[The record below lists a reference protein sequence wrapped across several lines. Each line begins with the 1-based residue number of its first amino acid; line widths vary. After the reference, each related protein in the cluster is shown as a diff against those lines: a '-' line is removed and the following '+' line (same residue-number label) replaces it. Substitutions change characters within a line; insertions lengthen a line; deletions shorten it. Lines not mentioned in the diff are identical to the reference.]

1 MKIRKGIRIEERKNG
16 RKRNDRSMR
25 TAGLQQQK
33 RPGGVK
39 LMLAAA
45 GAAVLMPAFAVKAP
59 LPAYAAEIPKGT
71 ISVSN
76 VKEEKAKVTAYQ
88 LVRGTYSE
96 EDKLTGYVL
105 VDETNMKLQDIQHPT
120 AKEISD
126 IADYLEGAGKEIK
139 GQALTMT
146 NAAAGTWSLQAEPGE
161 YLVLVTGTGDVVYNP
176 AVVSVNVT
184 DANQMTLQDGTT
196 DFSGWL
202 QGSDSA
208 YLKSSVSDLR
218 KYVLRGGKAVS
229 GCSAAIGEELTFVM
243 EGMTIPSYSSS
254 YKQLVYRISDELEKG
269 AFEEIRDLKVVV
281 DGKTISEGKDTWQVS
296 YGAGKTSFVITFAD
310 AYLRANG
317 TKSVEIRYTSRL
329 SGKAGLNYAE
339 NTNVAVLQYSNNP
352 ADSSSLQEKTAVTYQ
367 YTFGLGANIDQEGTR
382 TQQTETE
389 ELNKVTK
396 AGSSYEKTNTTYSG
410 TGAGS
415 TQRSKYALEGAEFTL
430 YQDAAMTKLL
440 KKAVSDKNGRI
451 SVTGLQ
457 EGDYYLQESS
467 APTGYAVNDRKYH
480 ITIAASYR
488 EDGIMTSYTVTTKE
502 MLADGSE
509 KTAGT
514 MTYTSNPV
522 VEKDKSVTNTIQTSG
537 DHAEIL
543 NVPLAQLPSAGGSGT
558 MGFVLAAAGMSG
570 GFVIWKLAGK
580 KRNR

>member
-1 MKIRKGIRIEERKNG
+1 MKIKKRTKREEVR
-16 RKRNDRSMR
+16 
-25 TAGLQQQK
+25 
-33 RPGGVK
+33 VK
-39 LMLAAA
+39 MLLAAA
-45 GAAVLMPAFAVKAP
+45 GTAILMPVFTVAAS
-59 LPAYAAEIPKGT
+59 LPVYAAEIPKGT

-76 VKEEKAKVTAYQ
+76 VKEEKAAVTAYQ

-105 VDETNMKLQDIQHPT
+105 VDEKNMKLQDIQHPT
-120 AKEISD
+120 AQEISD
-126 IADYLEGAGKEIK
+126 IADYLEGAGKGVK
-139 GQALTMT
+139 GQALSLT
-146 NAAAGTWSLQAEPGE
+146 NASAGTWSLQAEPGE
-161 YLVLVTGTGDVVYNP
+161 YLVLVTGTGDIVYNP

-184 DANQMTLQDGTT
+184 DANQMKIQDGST
-196 DFSGWL
+196 DFSGWF
-202 QGSDSA
+202 QGTDSV
-208 YLKSSVSDLR
+208 YMKSSVSDLR

-254 YKQLVYRISDELEKG
+254 YKQLVYQISDELEKG
-269 AFEEIRDLKVVV
+269 AFEEIKNLKVLV
-281 DGKTISEGKDTWQVS
+281 DGQSVSEGKDTWQVS
-296 YGAGKTSFVITFAD
+296 YGSGKTTFVISFAD
-310 AYLRANG
+310 AYLRTHG

-367 YTFGLGANIDQEGTR
+367 YTFGLGANIDQEGTT

-396 AGSSYEKTNTTYSG
+396 AGGSYEKTNTTYSG
-410 TGAGS
+410 TGAVS
-415 TQRSKYALEGAEFTL
+415 TQRSKHALEGAEFAL

-440 KKAVSDKNGRI
+440 KRSVSDKNGRI
-451 SVTGLQ
+451 SITGLR

-467 APTGYAVNDRKYH
+467 APSGYAVNDRKYH
-480 ITIAASYR
+480 ISIAASYR
-488 EDGIMTSYTVTTKE
+488 EDGVMTSYTVTTKE
-502 MLADGSE
+502 MLTDGSE

-522 VEKDKSVTNTIQTSG
+522 VEKDKSITNTIQTTG
-537 DHAEIL
+537 DRTEIL
-543 NVPLAQLPSAGGSGT
+543 NVPLAQLPSAGGNGT

-570 GFVIWKLAGK
+570 GFVAWKLAGRRK
-580 KRNR
+580 DR